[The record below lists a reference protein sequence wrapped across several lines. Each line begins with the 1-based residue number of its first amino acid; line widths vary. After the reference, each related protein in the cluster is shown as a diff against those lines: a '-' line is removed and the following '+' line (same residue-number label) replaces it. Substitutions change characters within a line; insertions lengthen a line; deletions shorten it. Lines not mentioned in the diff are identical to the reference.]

1 MIKTRLE
8 LTGSI
13 DVNLNLTGDLNEAV
27 RYIEPVTQEKEV
39 TPTKETQF
47 ITPDVDFTGLSKVT
61 VNPIPDNYIEPDG
74 ALAITENGDV
84 DVTTFRT
91 ARVGVYTPPVLQEK
105 EVTPTK
111 DTQTLTPDEGY
122 DGFNEV
128 VVNPIPDN
136 YIEPSGTLKIIQNG
150 TYNVEN
156 YAEAEV
162 TTSGTGVNRIYLI
175 KDGIEQ
181 TDITGGHTFGAI
193 TTDTSANQ
201 CSEVQ
206 KDGWLELSGK
216 QWGGYGWLTNNSFDF
231 TRYKKIYLD
240 YEYPTAAPDTSYYEF
255 GQCKM
260 IVMPDT
266 DANNAVFTSD
276 TLLSGKK
283 TVLSRRTQGRI
294 VNATSTSNRCCVAVY
309 NISDRS
315 TFANYAVRVYNFWIE
330 E

>member
-1 MIKTRLE
+1 MLKVKNKIVGLIKPKESVKSGISSPIVYISPLNQEKTAIPTKELQEITPDEKYTGLNKVTVEPIPDEYIIPDGTLE
-8 LTGSI
+8 VGSNG
-13 DVNLNLTGDLNEAV
+13 DVD
-27 RYIEPVTQEKEV
+27 VTMFKTARIGVYTPPTLQEKEV
-39 TPTKETQF
+39 TPTKEKQ
-47 ITPDVDFTGLSKVT
+47 
-61 VNPIPDNYIEPDG
+61 
-74 ALAITENGDV
+74 
-84 DVTTFRT
+84 DVTF
-91 ARVGVYTPPVLQEK
+91 
-105 EVTPTK
+105 
-111 DTQTLTPDEGY
+111 DEGY
-122 DGFNEV
+122 DGLSNV
-128 VVNPIPDN
+128 TVNAISDN
-136 YIEPSGTLKIIQNG
+136 YIEPSGTLKITQNG
-150 TYNVEN
+150 TYNVKD

-175 KDGIEQ
+175 KDGVEQ
-181 TDITGGHTFGAI
+181 VDITGGHTFGAI

-206 KDGWLELSGK
+206 KDGWIEISGK

-231 TRYKKIYLD
+231 TKYKKIYLD

-294 VNATSTSNRCCVAVY
+294 VNTTSTSNRCCVAVY